1 MMLIQVNEIYCK
13 NIQSVKELEEI
24 IESLYREN
32 DKLEFLVKPIAKI
45 N

>member
-13 NIQSVKELEEI
+13 NVQNIHELEEI
-24 IESLYREN
+24 IERLYREN
-32 DKLEFLVKPIAKI
+32 DKLEFLVKPITKI